1 MFIEVGDIRCYYERA
16 GEGTPVLLLHGWGG
30 SSGSMRPILNL
41 LKDRFSVINIDLPG
55 FGRTNLPKSF
65 SIEDYASFIKDFLSA
80 LDIDR
85 ADLITH
91 SFGGRIAIYLAVL
104 YPELVNRL
112 VLVNAAGIRRRPP
125 MYWVKLLLVKTL
137 GKIES
142 LKPRI
147 YDLIGSKDWKEAGI
161 LRQTLVRVVNSDLKS
176 LLSKI
181 HQRTLIIWG
190 ENDRD
195 VPISSARIMNRQI
208 PGSELVII
216 KDAGHFSYLDN
227 LPQFSKHLLAFLEIE
242 KIV

>member
-1 MFIEVGDIRCYYERA
+1 MFIEVGDIRCCYEKA

-41 LKDRFSVINIDLPG
+41 LKDRFQVINIDLPG

-80 LDIDR
+80 LGIDR
-85 ADLITH
+85 ADLVTH
-91 SFGGRIAIYLAVL
+91 SFGGRIAIYLAVN
-104 YPELVNRL
+104 YPEIVHRL
-112 VLVNAAGIRRRPP
+112 ILINAAGIKRRPP
-125 MYWVKLLLVKTL
+125 MYWLKLFLAKTL

-161 LRQTLVRVVNSDLKS
+161 LKQTLVRVVNSDLKP

-181 HQRTLIIWG
+181 DKRTLLIWG

-195 VPISSARIMNRQI
+195 VPLSSARIMNRQI

-216 KDAGHFSYLDN
+216 KGAGHFSYLDN
-227 LPQFSKHLLAFLEIE
+227 LPQFSRYLFEFLE
-242 KIV
+242 KK